1 MEDKVKSFK
10 GNIDDIKRDQG
21 VVVIAISKFDQEDH
35 AEDIVRKGAFAKS
48 FEDMSR
54 IKHCIDHKQDLD
66 HVVGTPQQA
75 WESDEYALVKSKLIL
90 GKSAGHDAFEY
101 YKHCADEGRQVEHS
115 YCYRVLKK
123 NHNEAIAGDDIAEL
137 QLKYEYSTVFA
148 GCNPFTPALD
158 VKGIHNIDDVISYH
172 NQLNDLLRKC
182 DFTEAGGRK
191 IEALIDA
198 IEKGLSEIRKQAPQD
213 EVSAQSVIQ
222 ILRNSFT
229 NH

>member
-1 MEDKVKSFK
+1 MDKVKSFK

-21 VVVIAISKFDQEDH
+21 IVVIAISKFDQEDH

-66 HVVGTPQQA
+66 HVVGTPRKA
-75 WESDEYALVKSKLIL
+75 WESDEYALVESRLIL
-90 GKSAGHDAFEY
+90 GKSSGHDAFEY

-158 VKGIHNIDDVISYH
+158 VKGIHSVDDIISYQ
-172 NQLNDLLRKC
+172 NQLNNLLRKC
-182 DFTEAGGRK
+182 DFTEVGGRK
-191 IEALIDA
+191 IEALIDT
-198 IEKGLSEIRKQAPQD
+198 IEKGLSEIRKQVPQD
-213 EVSAQSVIQ
+213 KISTQNVIQ